1 MDVNLKSVYLMCHE
15 VLPIMEK
22 QKSGAII
29 SLASISAL
37 AWIGKAQVGYSAT
50 KAAIIQFTR
59 VTAVMYA
66 KKGIR
71 YLRSPTNFTTSLF
84 LKRITHIL
92 HRINVVVPGLIHTP
106 LVGMLADKYNNGDYE
121 GLVKKRDAAVPM
133 GTMGSAFDIANAIA
147 FLVSD
152 CAGHITGTQLVVD
165 GGVTCRST
173 DGG

>member
-22 QKSGAII
+22 QGSGAII

-59 VTAVMYA
+59 ITAVMYA

-71 YLRSPTNFTTSLF
+71 YVSF
-84 LKRITHIL
+84 L
-92 HRINVVVPGLIHTP
+92 GLALLKH
-106 LVGMLADKYNNGDYE
+106 KSHSY
-121 GLVKKRDAAVPM
+121 
-133 GTMGSAFDIANAIA
+133 
-147 FLVSD
+147 
-152 CAGHITGTQLVVD
+152 CAGLT
-165 GGVTCRST
+165 
-173 DGG
+173 